1 MDRHCRGG
9 YNKAVPRRDGQ
20 RDADGVPAAQHQ
32 RGARL
37 ADSRDQLCQRQPG
50 LHVAADSVEQDQQ
63 PLDLGVLLNV
73 HQLRDDVLIF
83 CRLLRIRRKG
93 VPLDRA
99 DDRQAV
105 DGVAA
110 LRRRHNAIVGDQIV
124 LQTLQRGVFGGV

>member
-1 MDRHCRGG
+1 M
-9 YNKAVPRRDGQ
+9 
-20 RDADGVPAAQHQ
+20 PAAQHQ

-50 LHVAADSVEQDQQ
+50 LHVAADSVQDDQQ
-63 PLDLGVLLNV
+63 SLDLGVLLNV

-110 LRRRHNAIVGDQIV
+110 LRRRHNAILGDQIV